1 MLKDL
6 FKIVLFLYSFFII
19 VGLLIYSLGL
29 ISDFIAANILI
40 QHNLF
45 NLDYIP
51 FQSLSIMVMIVI
63 SPVYIL
69 TVITP
74 IIIYLENKKD

>member
-6 FKIVLFLYSFFII
+6 IKIVLFIYSFFII
-19 VGLLIYSLGL
+19 VGLLIYGLGL
-29 ISDFIAANILI
+29 ISDFIANIII
-40 QHNLF
+40 QNNLF

-51 FQSLSIMVMIVI
+51 FEPLSIMIMIGI

-69 TVITP
+69 TVTIP